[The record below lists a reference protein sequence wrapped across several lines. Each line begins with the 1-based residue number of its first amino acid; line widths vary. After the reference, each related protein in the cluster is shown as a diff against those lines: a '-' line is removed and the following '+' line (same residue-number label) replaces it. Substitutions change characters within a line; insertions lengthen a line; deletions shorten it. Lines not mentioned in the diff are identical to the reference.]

1 VDGDPAP
8 GYRERERRFVTRRWL
23 DATDDRN
30 VVIAPVLSVI
40 AFALIAVGDAS
51 IFTRILALLVQVLL
65 FQIVVTAHIRNP
77 RLRRMLYIAAPV
89 AVVGCVALIGAI
101 AVLVDDGAGRSA
113 TGLFSAALAIGVIV
127 RLFGRVIRAP
137 VVNLR
142 VVGDAIAVYLMM
154 GLTFAYLYLAID
166 AVRGQDFFVQGPQHA
181 YVFLYFSYITLATV
195 GYGDFTAA
203 DALGRLLAMLEGLI
217 GQLYLVTV
225 LALIVSNLGRR
236 RDPQADRAR
245 MREGGVLE
253 ETTEGDE
260 TPGAEAPGGTT

>member
-1 VDGDPAP
+1 MHAA
-8 GYRERERRFVTRRWL
+8 RERRFVSRRWL

-30 VVIAPVLSVI
+30 VLIAPVLSIV
-40 AFALIAVGDAS
+40 AFALIAIGDAS

-77 RLRRMLYIAAPV
+77 HLRRTILIAAPL
-89 AVVGCVALIGAI
+89 AVVGGVALIGAI
-101 AVLVDDGAGRSA
+101 AVLIDDGAGRSA
-113 TGLFSAALAIGVIV
+113 TGLFSAALAIGVII
-127 RLFGRVIRAP
+127 RLFGRVIKAP

-166 AVRGQDFFVQGPQHA
+166 AVRGQDFFVQGPQPA

-195 GYGDFTAA
+195 GFGDFTAT
-203 DALGRLLAMLEGLI
+203 DAVGRLLAMVEGLV

-225 LALIVSNLGRR
+225 LALIVSNLGRQRNPAKEREAMR
-236 RDPQADRAR
+236 RSLPDGDPPP
-245 MREGGVLE
+245 GGP
-253 ETTEGDE
+253 D
-260 TPGAEAPGGTT
+260 PGA